1 MSYLCQKC
9 KENWGV
15 NNFVSEIHLNR
26 VENYPSLENSVHVIQ
41 HDLKGFIAKN
51 TDGESVE
58 ANKLSHTL

>member
-1 MSYLCQKC
+1 MSKMQRKL
-9 KENWGV
+9 GV
-15 NNFVSEIHLNR
+15 NNFVSEIHVQH

-41 HDLKGFIAKN
+41 HDLQGFIAEN